1 MLLETRGDYEFAGN
15 IQRMADDIE
24 ELTKAVNKQTE
35 VMTQLIETINKS
47 NAK

>member
-15 IQRMADDIE
+15 IKRMADDKE